1 MNKKVV
7 IILSVVALAFS
18 VAAMALWYTGKGKI
32 QTAMDKLTPLSEFYT
47 APGTFEART
56 AAPKK
61 AADKLAEVRAEGVK
75 KDEDIASKASR
86 IASLEGKLKEAESRA
101 DELQVKSTNLTRE
114 RDDLQ
119 GKADALQTKATL
131 AETKV
136 KDLEVQL
143 AHIAES
149 TAKEK
154 EELQKQIDGDKKNM
168 RAEVLAARKFYSQMY
183 NFATSKGLTPTLSKE
198 PWEKGE
204 KAAGPQFIK
213 TVHIGQLVGF
223 DARQALLVLN
233 IGSTAGI
240 EPEQGFDLVIAD
252 KPVAKV
258 FIADVLNGAVSTAVY
273 AKGSPTPTLTVGTAV
288 KLIPFGV
295 ITEDTA
301 EAPAPVINVP
311 AAGAKPAA
319 PEGAAPAEEA
329 AAPAP
334 APAA

>member
-7 IILSVVALAFS
+7 TILSVVALAFS
-18 VAAMALWYTGKGKI
+18 VAAMALWYTGQGKI
-32 QTAMDKLTPLSEFYT
+32 RTAMDKLTPLSEFYT

-61 AADKLAEVRAEGVK
+61 AAEKLAEVRAEGAK
-75 KDEDIASKASR
+75 KDEDIAAKSSR

-136 KDLEVQL
+136 KDLEVQI
-143 AHIAES
+143 AHMAET
-149 TAKEK
+149 TAKDK

-168 RAEVLAARKFYSQMY
+168 RAEVLAARKFYTQMY

-204 KAAGPQFIK
+204 KAVGPQFIK

-223 DARQALLVLN
+223 DARQALLVIN

-273 AKGSPTPTLTVGTAV
+273 AKGSPAPTLTVGTAV

-295 ITEDTA
+295 ITEDA

-319 PEGAAPAEEA
+319 PEAAGKPEEA